1 MKKHVIAIIG
11 LGYWG
16 TIVTNTLVS
25 MKIFKKIFIY
35 DTDYEKVKI
44 IKKKF
49 GNKVYYLN
57 LDKIKKDRLI
67 KNIFL
72 ATPPKINF
80 KLLNLLID
88 FEKNI
93 LIEKP
98 GLINLNQY
106 KKIKDKIVNKKN
118 KISFGYIYIYNNYV
132 RYIKKII
139 KTKKLGQIRY
149 VNLQRQNFGPI
160 RNKVSAVYDLATHD
174 ISILNYLFDKKILL
188 KRFINH
194 DILGKNNFDISYL
207 NLMSGDIKIDI
218 NVSWLNPEKIRK
230 IIIIGSKKMLVFDE
244 MNSKQPLKIYN
255 NYVSFPK
262 IKKFTKYYFNHSK
275 YIFKGKSNSIKLKE
289 TKPLNNEILEFLHD
303 KNNITDINFSENIIK
318 VIKDINK

>member
-98 GLINLNQY
+98 GLINLKQY

-139 KTKKLGQIRY
+139 KTKKLGEIRY